1 MSMYRLLALATAA
14 ALMSPVAVAQDE
26 ADEKSWEVTLGF
38 MTDYKFRGISQTNG
52 DPAVQLTYDW
62 SHDSGFY
69 AGAFAS
75 NVDFAPGDG
84 AEIELDLYLG
94 YAWDISENLSADISY
109 VQYIYPFDN
118 ADYDY
123 GEVIA
128 TLTFAESVSLMAG
141 YSNDVFNSSEGAL
154 YLGLSGSTTVE
165 DFTFSASVGYYD
177 LDDVAGGGITD
188 YSVAVSREIGPLTV
202 SLGYYDTNGKL
213 DGFFGENNEG
223 KAILSFSTTF

>member
-1 MSMYRLLALATAA
+1 MSMYRLLALATTA
-14 ALMSPVAVAQDE
+14 ALISPVAFAQDE
-26 ADEKSWEVTLGF
+26 AEKSWEVSLSF
-38 MTDYKFRGISQTNG
+38 LTDYKFRGISQTNG

-75 NVDFAPGDG
+75 NVDFVPGDG
-84 AEIELDLYLG
+84 ADTELDLYLG
-94 YAWDISENLSADISY
+94 YSWSINDSLGADISY
-109 VQYIYPFDN
+109 VQYLYPFDN

-123 GEVIA
+123 GELIG
-128 TLTFAESVSLMAG
+128 TLTFAESVSLMVG
-141 YSNDVFNSSEGAL
+141 YSNDVFNSSEDGI
-154 YLGLSGSTTVE
+154 YLGLSGNATV
-165 DFTFSASVGYYD
+165 DAFTFTGSVGYYD

-213 DGFFGENNEG
+213 EDFYGDLNDG
-223 KAILSFSTTF
+223 KAILSFSTAF